1 MKKFLFL
8 IVVFVSANML
18 YARSGESQTSP
29 DMNFYGIDFSLVK
42 IFGAKETQDK
52 FIQAFEGINKLI
64 VAEPNKYPWNTFFTK
79 FAGKIDR
86 SAEMKNLKFDAFQNV
101 TIEEAIYKARTI
113 DKSSM
118 ITYNNLSKIDDKQL
132 ADLAKNFK
140 TGRDSGYG
148 VIYVAELLDKKD
160 DMGKF
165 ILICFNVKTKK
176 IIFAER
182 VQGKAKGM
190 GLRNFWAGSLA
201 EIFKI

>member
-1 MKKFLFL
+1 MKKLLFL
-8 IVVFVSANML
+8 IAVFISANVL
-18 YARSGESQTSP
+18 CARDNSSQSAP

-42 IFGAKETQDK
+42 IFGAKESQDK

-101 TIEEAIYKARTI
+101 TVEEAIYKARTI
-113 DKSSM
+113 DKSGM

-132 ADLAKNFK
+132 ADLVKTFK

-148 VIYVAELLDKKD
+148 VIYVAELLDRKEST
-160 DMGKF
+160 GKY
-165 ILICFNVKTKK
+165 ILLCFNVKTKK

-182 VQGKAKGM
+182 VQGKAGGM
-190 GLRNFWAGSLA
+190 GLRNYWAGSLA
-201 EIFKI
+201 DIFKI